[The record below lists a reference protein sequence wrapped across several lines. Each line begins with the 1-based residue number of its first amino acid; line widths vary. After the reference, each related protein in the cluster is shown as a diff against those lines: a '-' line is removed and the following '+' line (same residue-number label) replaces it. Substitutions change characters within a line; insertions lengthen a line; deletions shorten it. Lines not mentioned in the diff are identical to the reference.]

1 MTTFKF
7 GVQLEGVREFN
18 RALNNFSTFR
28 EKAKEIVAKNGAE
41 MQQKTQEYAPVDTGY
56 LKRSVSLA
64 ISEGG
69 NSATVES
76 KTGEGKENY
85 AFYQEFG
92 TRYQSG
98 TPHVKPA
105 FDQQKEKF
113 KEDFKRMVKDI

>member
-56 LKRSVSLA
+56 LKRNISLT
-64 ISEGG
+64 IGDSG

-92 TRYQSG
+92 TRYQPG

>member
-76 KTGEGKENY
+76 KTGEGKDNY
-85 AFYQEFG
+85 AVYQEFG
-92 TRYQSG
+92 TRYLSG

-113 KEDFKRMVKDI
+113 KEDFKRMVKEL

>member
-56 LKRSVSLA
+56 LKRNVSLT
-64 ISEGG
+64 ISSDG

-76 KTGEGKENY
+76 KTGEGKDNY
-85 AFYQEFG
+85 AVYQEFG
-92 TRYQSG
+92 TRFQSG

>member
-69 NSATVES
+69 DSATVES
-76 KTGEGKENY
+76 KTGEGKDNY
-85 AFYQEFG
+85 AVYQEFG

>member
-1 MTTFKF
+1 MTSFKF
-7 GVQLEGVREFN
+7 GAKFEGVREFN

-56 LKRSVSLA
+56 LKRNVSLT
-64 ISEGG
+64 ISSDG

-76 KTGEGKENY
+76 KTGEGKDNY
-85 AFYQEFG
+85 AVYQEFG
-92 TRYQSG
+92 TRFQSG

>member
-18 RALNNFSTFR
+18 RALNNFGTFKD
-28 EKAKEIVAKNGAE
+28 KAKRIVAGNGAE

-56 LKRSVSLA
+56 LKRNVSLT
-64 ISEGG
+64 IGSDG

-76 KTGEGKENY
+76 KTGEGKDNY
-85 AFYQEFG
+85 AVYQEFG

-113 KEDFKRMVKDI
+113 KEDFKRMVKEL

>member
-1 MTTFKF
+1 MTSFKF
-7 GVQLEGVREFN
+7 GAKFEGVREFN
-18 RALNNFSTFR
+18 RALNNLSTFR

-56 LKRSVSLA
+56 LKRNVSLT
-64 ISEGG
+64 ISSDG

-76 KTGEGKENY
+76 KTGEGKDNY
-85 AFYQEFG
+85 AVYQEFG
-92 TRYQSG
+92 TRFQSG

-113 KEDFKRMVKDI
+113 KEDFKRMVKEL

>member
-76 KTGEGKENY
+76 KTGEGKDNY
-85 AFYQEFG
+85 AVYQEFG